1 MSKIEID
8 FNNLKYNLYEILN
21 VMPDSSDVKI
31 KKSFMKLIK
40 TFHPDKNSD
49 LEEEIYYHIILANQI
64 LLNKDSRNKYD
75 DYLFNK
81 ADTFN
86 ELKDTFN
93 KVKKEVDNN
102 IDKEKAKVVNQNL
115 FNNRVQ
121 ELNKKHGFNY
131 DDNKDKSVNDKFT
144 MYKMKR
150 NNDIEIPKE
159 TFKDTK
165 DFNTKFHSNK
175 MEGKFKDQIVEYKG
189 GPSELSTY
197 ISGTNYTSLEDM
209 DKLYIEDTIQTSK
222 FSSLDRAF
230 TLQPVI
236 DKKLSNDISS
246 EDRMKNYKSMTEEI
260 KNMKPTDYSTKKY
273 SEL

>member
-21 VMPDSSDVKI
+21 VPSDSSDVKI

-40 TFHPDKNSD
+40 TFHPDKNSE

-93 KVKKEVDNN
+93 KVKKEIDNN
-102 IDKEKAKVVNQNL
+102 IDKEKEKSNNLNL

-131 DDNKDKSVNDKFT
+131 DDNKDQSVNDKFT

-150 NNDIEIPKE
+150 INDIDIPKE

-165 DFNTKFHSNK
+165 EFNSKFHTNK
-175 MEGKFKDQIVEYKG
+175 VDGKFKDMIVEYKG

-230 TLQPVI
+230 TLQPVV
-236 DKKLSNDISS
+236 DRKGQLDLSS
-246 EDRMKNYKSMTEEI
+246 EDRIKNYKNMSDEI

>member
-102 IDKEKAKVVNQNL
+102 IDKEKAKIVNQNL

-144 MYKMKR
+144 IYKMKR

-175 MEGKFKDQIVEYKG
+175 IEGKFKDQIVEYKG

-236 DKKLSNDISS
+236 DKKLNNDISS
-246 EDRMKNYKSMTEEI
+246 EDRMKNYKSMTDEI